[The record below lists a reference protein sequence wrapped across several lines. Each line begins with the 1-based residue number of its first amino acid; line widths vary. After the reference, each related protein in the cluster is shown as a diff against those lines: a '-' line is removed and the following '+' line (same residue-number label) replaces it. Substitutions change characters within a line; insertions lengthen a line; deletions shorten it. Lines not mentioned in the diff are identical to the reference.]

1 MGFMSTVKNWFG
13 MVGVDLELQV
23 PTEVTGETGTITG
36 SVSVT
41 SKTDQE
47 MLTLEVEFEEEWK
60 TGRGA
65 DAETQTLTL
74 GEQKV
79 VLNKP
84 IKAGESVNIPFEFVY
99 ELEKSTAQ
107 SLAEKGGAL
116 GALGKLGG
124 AMSGEKS
131 TYQISA
137 CLDLKGVAL
146 DPTTEVQVMVA

>member
-1 MGFMSTVKNWFG
+1 MGFMSKIKNMLG
-13 MVGVDLELQV
+13 MVGVDLELKV
-23 PTEVTGETGTITG
+23 PTEVTGTTGTITG
-36 SVSVT
+36 SVAVT
-41 SKTDQE
+41 SKTDQN
-47 MLTLEVEFEEEWK
+47 MLTLDVEFEEEWK

-65 DAETQTLTL
+65 DAEVQTLTL
-74 GEQKV
+74 GETQV

-84 IKAGESVNIPFEFVY
+84 IKAGESIEIPFEFVY
-99 ELEKSTAQ
+99 QIEKSTTQAW
-107 SLAEKGGAL
+107 AEKGGAL

-146 DPTTEVQVMVA
+146 DPSTDVKVIVA